1 MVFSFSYSAGH
12 AFEENASVFF
22 PVLAVSNGMPA
33 VQLCSSI
40 ILHFFNWS
48 GVVLYY
54 GLKTAVDFYLFTA
67 VFALVVGGLSYRVEH
82 LQDAELSL
90 LPKAIFG
97 QIAPWLVLMTTPN
110 VEFNVLF
117 SNLTGFR
124 HPDHKFEWTRKQFA
138 DW

>member
-1 MVFSFSYSAGH
+1 M
-12 AFEENASVFF
+12 
-22 PVLAVSNGMPA
+22 
-33 VQLCSSI
+33 
-40 ILHFFNWS
+40 
-48 GVVLYY
+48 YY

-67 VFALVVGGLSYRVEH
+67 IFALVVGGLSYRVEH

-124 HPDHKFEWTRKQFA
+124 HPDHKFEWTRQQFA